1 MNHVRKGLGER
12 KKNPGI
18 SLVVPAH
25 NSGMVI
31 ARSIKKYSI
40 FLSKLSAKYEI
51 IVVCNACTDNTEQL
65 ARRTARQNKHVRVVS
80 IKERGK
86 GYAILK
92 GFKSAK
98 YRIIGFMDADCVFDL
113 NAVAGMLKQ
122 LDRHDCVI
130 ASKWLDRHV
139 LKIPEPLTRKVLAV
153 GWKALTLFLLQ
164 MRFHDTQAGCKFLK
178 KKAFDAIDKNF
189 VCTGFDFDVELL
201 YKLKRK
207 GFIVKEVYVPLA
219 KISPFS
225 TFRLKFIPGMFWRM
239 LKLWSKAS

>member
-1 MNHVRKGLGER
+1 MKLAWELKER
-12 KKNPGI
+12 GKNPGT

-25 NSGMVI
+25 NSAGVI
-31 ARSIKKYSI
+31 AESIKKYSL

-51 IVVCNACTDNTEQL
+51 IVVCNACADNTEHI
-65 ARRTARQNKHVRVVS
+65 ARGVSKLNRHVKVIS

-86 GYAILK
+86 GLAVLR
-92 GFKSAK
+92 GFKAAK
-98 YRIIGFMDADCVFDL
+98 YGIIGFMDADCVFNL
-113 NAVAGMLKQ
+113 KAVASMLEQ
-122 LDRHDCVI
+122 LGRHDCVI
-130 ASKWLDRHV
+130 ASKWLDKNV
-139 LKIPEPLTRKVLAV
+139 FSIPEPLTRKVLAV

-164 MRFHDTQAGCKFLK
+164 MRFHDTQAGCKFLWR
-178 KKAFDAIDKNF
+178 KAFNSIDRNF

-207 GFIVKEVYVPLA
+207 GFDIKEVYVPLA

-239 LKLWSKAS
+239 FKLWSKAF